1 MVDDCRRSYYPIGD
15 YDHPLTGNP
24 ERDQPARRK
33 AIWGIEHCSVPI
45 GSMVLVYMLTWLGYI
60 DGIHVTIYSSTM
72 DPMGYANHWFLRG
85 RDTQWLSKLEVMGQ
99 SRRCIKLAFRWLSRM
114 RVQRSLRWWWSWL
127 DNWELF
133 DQKWIRSPL
142 LDPRNPEDVSSIQFW
157 SLFVFFWWVFFME
170 EWRYFMLF
178 PCLFANHAKL
188 FMMPGIC
195 RWIMQSEST
204 TWKNSLTAKCRR
216 PEWQWI
222 QLIWIAIMGYNMII

>member
-157 SLFVFFWWVFFME
+157 SLFFFFGGCFL
-170 EWRYFMLF
+170 WRNGVISCYFRVSLLIMPNF
-178 PCLFANHAKL
+178 SRCQVYADESCRANRLLEKTL
-188 FMMPGIC
+188 WQQNVEGLSD
-195 RWIMQSEST
+195 SEYS
-204 TWKNSLTAKCRR
+204 WS
-216 PEWQWI
+216 
-222 QLIWIAIMGYNMII
+222 G